1 MIKFISFGF
10 VFVAL
15 SCFGETLTDIKGR
28 SIEVEILKVGTQAVE
43 VRRVDGVRFSI
54 PLAQLSDPD
63 RQRLKAQADEP
74 SNNPDPSPRNT
85 DSKIYKMLNQQ
96 LGIDLWS
103 DDNLWDDAPH
113 EVAYRLG
120 WPQESKTQT
129 QSSFRVYFKKKSPI
143 GGAIPYTAALYG
155 QNGKVDYISIMFANK
170 GDSVTFDLLDNE
182 RKALK
187 AVNEAID
194 ADNEKLEASL
204 AIFGSPDRQS
214 TGSGK
219 AMKERILRWDVGNS
233 SLLLAA
239 VEDEY
244 LALRIMPEE
253 LADQRGRPERINTT
267 LAKKMA
273 RANVQTNDFGDVLIN
288 NIPMVDQGPKGYCV
302 PATLERCLRYMGI
315 RADMYALA
323 MAGNTGLG
331 GGTYV
336 SDIIEGTSDF
346 VRRAGRQMQNISGKA
361 SVRGVK
367 KFIEDGQPVL
377 WTMYST
383 NEYNMIANAI
393 TRQRMKAND
402 VKLWKKTLS
411 ELLKRSPK
419 LKEDPD
425 RGHICLIVGFNDA
438 TGELAVSD
446 SWGPE
451 YELRWISENEA
462 QDISSGYF
470 YVIDF

>member
-1 MIKFISFGF
+1 MG
-10 VFVAL
+10 
-15 SCFGETLTDIKGR
+15 CFAGTLTDIKGR
-28 SIEVEILKVGTQAVE
+28 SIEVEIISVNTQAVE
-43 VRRVDGVRFSI
+43 VRRADGVRFSI
-54 PLAQLSDPD
+54 PLAQLSEAD
-63 RQRLKAQADEP
+63 RRRLKDDAEKP
-74 SNNPDPSPRNT
+74 SIHPNSAPNEIET
-85 DSKIYKMLNQQ
+85 TIYKTLNQQ
-96 LGIDLWS
+96 LGIDLWG
-103 DDNLWDDAPH
+103 DANLWDDAPQD
-113 EVAYRLG
+113 VANRLG
-120 WPQESKTQT
+120 WPRESKTKT
-129 QSSFRVYFKKKSPI
+129 QSSYRVYFKKKSPV
-143 GGAIPYTAALYG
+143 GGAIPYTAVLYG

-170 GDSVTFDLLDNE
+170 GDSVTFDLLNNE

-187 AVNEAID
+187 AVNEAINTD
-194 ADNEKLEASL
+194 KAKLEASL
-204 AIFGSPDRQS
+204 ALFGSPDRQS
-214 TGSGK
+214 SGSGK
-219 AMKERILRWDVGNS
+219 AMKERIHRWDVGNS

-244 LALRIMPEE
+244 LALRIMPQV
-253 LADQRGRPERINTT
+253 LAEQRGRPQKTNTT
-267 LAKKMA
+267 QAKKMA
-273 RANVQTNDFGDVLIN
+273 LANVQTNDFGDVLIE

-315 RADMYALA
+315 RADMYVLA
-323 MAGNTGLG
+323 MAGNTSLG

-346 VRRAGRQMQNISGKA
+346 VRRAGRQIQAISAKA
-361 SVRGVK
+361 SVRDVK
-367 KFIEDGQPVL
+367 KFIENGQPVL

-383 NEYNMIANAI
+383 NEYNLIANAI

-402 VKLWKKTLS
+402 VKLWKKSLS

-419 LKEDPD
+419 LEKDID

-438 TGELAVSD
+438 TRELAVSD

-451 YELRWISENEA
+451 YELRWITEDAA

>member
-1 MIKFISFGF
+1 MIKAICFSSL
-10 VFVAL
+10 FVA
-15 SCFGETLTDIKGR
+15 FGCLAETLTDIKGR
-28 SIEVEILKVGTQAVE
+28 SIEVEILDISSQAVE
-43 VRRVDGVRFSI
+43 VRRADGVRFAI
-54 PLAQLSDPD
+54 PLTQLSEGD
-63 RQRLKAQADEP
+63 RKKLQERKETFAP
-74 SNNPDPSPRNT
+74 NPDSST
-85 DSKIYKMLNQQ
+85 SGKATSIFKQLNQQ

-120 WPQESKTQT
+120 WPQESKTKN

-143 GGAIPYTAALYG
+143 GGAVPYTAVLYG

-182 RKALK
+182 RKALN

-194 ADNEKLEASL
+194 ADTNKLHNTLSK
-204 AIFGSPDRQS
+204 FGTPDRQS

-219 AMKERILRWDVGNS
+219 AMKESILRWDVGNS

-244 LALRIMPEE
+244 LALRIMPQN
-253 LADQRGRPERINTT
+253 LADLRGRPEKTNNTQ
-267 LAKKMA
+267 AKKMA
-273 RANVQTNDFGDVLIN
+273 RANVNSNAFGDVLIE

-323 MAGNTGLG
+323 MAGNTGIG

-346 VRRAGRQMQNISGKA
+346 VRRAGRQMQEINGDA
-361 SVRGVK
+361 SVRGIK
-367 KFIEDGQPVL
+367 KFIENGQPVL

-393 TRQRMKAND
+393 TRQRMKAD
-402 VKLWKKTLS
+402 EPKAWKKTLS
-411 ELLKRSPK
+411 ELIKKSPK
-419 LKEDPD
+419 LDEDVD
-425 RGHICLIVGFNDA
+425 RGHICLIVGFNDY

-446 SWGPE
+446 SWGPD
-451 YELRWISENEA
+451 YELRWISEDEA
-462 QDISSGYF
+462 KDISAGYF
-470 YVIDF
+470 YVVDF